1 MAINGRKLQATT
13 SLFSKHVILG
23 SATDLLLLISV
34 VFMGSGNTWTNQE
47 FGYHPKHES
56 L

>member
-13 SLFSKHVILG
+13 SIFCEHVILG
-23 SATDLLLLISV
+23 STTHLLLLISV
-34 VFMGSGNTWTNQE
+34 VFMGSGNTWTNQA
-47 FGYHPKHES
+47 FGYNPNHES